1 MRIPT
6 IALAALLTAGC
17 AAPDDGTPAADTPA
31 ASTPAPAPA
40 PSPGSLPGTEPAPDS
55 GTPAS
60 TTIPAAFQGTWA
72 ASAEACS
79 GDVTHLVVQASRI
92 EFYESVG
99 EVLTVRTVAGDG
111 IEVNLRLSGEGD
123 TWEETYGFRVS
134 DDGQT
139 LTDTGSGLVR
149 VRCG

>member
-6 IALAALLTAGC
+6 IALAALLAAGC
-17 AAPDDGTPAADTPA
+17 AAPDDGTPTADTTPA

-40 PSPGSLPGTEPAPDS
+40 PGPLPGTEPAPDS

-99 EVLTVRTVAGDG
+99 EVLAVEASDGGG
-111 IEVNLRLSGEGD
+111 IEVDLRLSGEGD
-123 TWEETYGFRVS
+123 TWEETYGFSVS